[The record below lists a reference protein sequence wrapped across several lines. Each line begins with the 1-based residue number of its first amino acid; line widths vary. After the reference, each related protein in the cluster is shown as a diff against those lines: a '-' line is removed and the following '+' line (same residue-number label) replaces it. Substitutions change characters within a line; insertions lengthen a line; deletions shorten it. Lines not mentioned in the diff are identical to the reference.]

1 MRRQRDGQKERWWKA
16 LVREQARSGQTVRAF
31 CQQRQVSENSFYFWR
46 KELRRRA
53 DDAAASA
60 SSKTPAAAPPV
71 FAAVSVAELPVS
83 RFATIEI
90 VLPSGVR
97 VQVAAGADHETLR
110 MVLAALEPSR
120 C

>member
-1 MRRQRDGQKERWWKA
+1 MHRQRDGQNERWWRA

-46 KELRRRA
+46 KELKRRA
-53 DDAAASA
+53 AQAAAS
-60 SSKTPAAAPPV
+60 SPGLPEAAARPV

-83 RFATIEI
+83 RSTAIEI
-90 VLPSGVR
+90 VLTSGVR
-97 VQVAAGADHETLR
+97 VQVTAGADHQTLR